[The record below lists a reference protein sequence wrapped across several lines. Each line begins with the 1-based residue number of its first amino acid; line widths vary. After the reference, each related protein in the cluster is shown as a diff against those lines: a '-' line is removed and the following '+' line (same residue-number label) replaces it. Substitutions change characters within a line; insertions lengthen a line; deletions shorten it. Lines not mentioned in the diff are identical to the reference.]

1 MTRCSRYGKLLSL
14 IAFRRF
20 SCKLMEAT
28 LQALGRILLN
38 GLPTFFLVILLHF
51 YLKRTFFRPME
62 KTLAARFDATEGARK
77 AAEQSLLDAD
87 KRIAEYEAS
96 IRAAR
101 GEIYIE
107 QEKLRKQLQETQAA
121 RLDAARQDAAARL
134 TQAKSE
140 IQTETAHALQT
151 LAAESDV
158 LANQIT
164 ETILQRRAA

>member
-1 MTRCSRYGKLLSL
+1 
-14 IAFRRF
+14 
-20 SCKLMEAT
+20 MEAT

-77 AAEQSLLDAD
+77 AAERSLQDAD
-87 KRIAEYEAS
+87 KRIAEYQAS

-107 QEKLRKQLQETQAA
+107 QEKLRKELQERQAA
-121 RLDAARQDAAARL
+121 QLEAARQNAAARL
-134 TQAKSE
+134 ADAKAQ
-140 IQTETAHALQT
+140 IAAETASARQS
-151 LAAESDV
+151 LAADSDA
-158 LANQIT
+158 LANEIT
-164 ETILQRRAA
+164 ESILRRRAA